1 MSLIKHLKH
10 LILAPSICRA
20 LADSH
25 PSVKY
30 MVLEAMVLILF
41 NFSCFCFFTLRR
53 LDFSL
58 GLWYV
63 LSELH
68 TFFTCCLFFGFLNW
82 RLGILRLLS
91 LKFSPTDIVELIECL
106 DILCKLLY
114 RLLLLPR
121 LLPFLTPDVR
131 PEPAHLLRLHLLL
144 HAIEVLLRVRLV
156 IPVVDDR
163 LASLGGCEGRPS
175 LALHFPAAAT

>member
-1 MSLIKHLKH
+1 
-10 LILAPSICRA
+10 
-20 LADSH
+20 
-25 PSVKY
+25 
-30 MVLEAMVLILF
+30 MVLILF

-82 RLGILRLLS
+82 RLSILRLLS
-91 LKFSPTDIVELIECL
+91 LKFSPTHIVELIECF
-106 DILCKLLY
+106 DILCELLY

-121 LLPFLTPDVR
+121 LLPFLTSDVR
-131 PEPAHLLRLHLLL
+131 PQPSHLLGLHLLL

-156 IPVVDDR
+156 IAIVDDR